1 MSVKVGINGF
11 GRIGRNVLRIG
22 LGRDGIEVVGIND
35 ITDAKT
41 LAHLFKYD
49 SIFGPFGGKVT
60 SENEHIVVNGKPI
73 KVFSVR
79 NPEEIP
85 WGEVNAQVVID
96 STGLFRSKEGASKHF
111 GDTVKKVI
119 ISAPAKGDVDM
130 TTVMGVNEALYDSDI
145 HHVLSNASCT
155 TNCFALMVKVLHEGF
170 KIKCGQMSTVH
181 AYTSDQRLQDAPHSD
196 LRRAR
201 AAGLSI
207 IPTSTGAA
215 GAIELIFPELK
226 GALSAVAMRV
236 PVPDVSV
243 CDFTCEIVKPA
254 TVEEINHAFRKASEG
269 ELKGYMRYVDEE
281 LVSSDFIGDPHSA
294 IFDSQ
299 LTSVVQGTLVK
310 ILAWYDNEFGYSS
323 RLVDLIELVGN

>member
-269 ELKGYMRYVDEE
+269 ELKGYLRYVDEE